1 MIISKYFLLFVF
13 YSFLGWLMEVT
24 QGYVRHKKFVNRGFL
39 IGPYCP
45 IYGYGAISM
54 TLLLKGYANDP
65 IVLFVMAIVICSILE
80 YTTSFVMEKLFKI
93 RWWDYSNRK
102 FNINGRVCLNNAF
115 FFGVLGTFL
124 VYFANPFF
132 EGLLLKINTNTL
144 NIISL
149 ILMIIFTIDFIIS
162 MYASFKLKN
171 SLSKIDKDST
181 EEIKEKI
188 KEKIESKFLNRRIFK
203 AYPKYKINIIKRLE
217 EYRKEKIEKK

>member
-102 FNINGRVCLNNAF
+102 FNINGRICLETMIP
-115 FFGVLGTFL
+115 FGILGCL
-124 VYFANPFF
+124 MIYFVNPFMF
-132 EGLLLKINTNTL
+132 AIIDMIPSNLI
-144 NIISL
+144 NIIAV
-149 ILMIIFTIDFIIS
+149 ILFIIYLVDNAVSITIISNLKDITIDV
-162 MYASFKLKN
+162 KG
-171 SLSKIDKDST
+171 DST
-181 EEIKEKI
+181 EKVTKEVRKRVLAGQQTLY
-188 KEKIESKFLNRRIFK
+188 KRIVKAFSSFK
-203 AYPKYKINIIKRLE
+203 VV
-217 EYRKEKIEKK
+217 RKK

>member
-102 FNINGRVCLNNAF
+102 FNINGRICLETMIP
-115 FFGVLGTFL
+115 FGILGCL
-124 VYFANPFF
+124 MIYFVNPFMF
-132 EGLLLKINTNTL
+132 AIIDMIPSNLI
-144 NIISL
+144 NIIAV
-149 ILMIIFTIDFIIS
+149 ILFIIYLVDNAVS
-162 MYASFKLKN
+162 ITIISNLKDIT
-171 SLSKIDKDST
+171 LDVKGDST
-181 EEIKEKI
+181 EKVTKEVRKRVLAGQQTLC
-188 KEKIESKFLNRRIFK
+188 KRIVKAFSAFK
-203 AYPKYKINIIKRLE
+203 VV
-217 EYRKEKIEKK
+217 RKK

>member
-80 YTTSFVMEKLFKI
+80 YTTSFVMEKIFKI

-102 FNINGRVCLNNAF
+102 FNINGRICLETMIP
-115 FFGVLGTFL
+115 FGILGCL
-124 VYFANPFF
+124 MIYFVNPFMF
-132 EGLLLKINTNTL
+132 AIIDMIPSNLI
-144 NIISL
+144 NIIAV
-149 ILMIIFTIDFIIS
+149 ILFIIYLVDNAVS
-162 MYASFKLKN
+162 ITIISNLKDIT
-171 SLSKIDKDST
+171 LDVKGDST
-181 EEIKEKI
+181 EKVTKEVRKRVLAGQQTLY
-188 KEKIESKFLNRRIFK
+188 KRIVKAFSSFK
-203 AYPKYKINIIKRLE
+203 VV
-217 EYRKEKIEKK
+217 RKK

>member
-1 MIISKYFLLFVF
+1 
-13 YSFLGWLMEVT
+13 MEVT

-102 FNINGRVCLNNAF
+102 FNINGRICLETMIP
-115 FFGVLGTFL
+115 FGILGCL
-124 VYFANPFF
+124 MIYFVNPFMF
-132 EGLLLKINTNTL
+132 AIIDMIPSNLI
-144 NIISL
+144 NIIAV
-149 ILMIIFTIDFIIS
+149 ILFIIYLVDNAVS
-162 MYASFKLKN
+162 ITIISNLKDIT
-171 SLSKIDKDST
+171 LDVKGDST
-181 EEIKEKI
+181 EKVTKEVRKRVLAGQQTLY
-188 KEKIESKFLNRRIFK
+188 KRIVKAFSSFK
-203 AYPKYKINIIKRLE
+203 VV
-217 EYRKEKIEKK
+217 RKK

>member
-13 YSFLGWLMEVT
+13 YSFFGWLMEVT

-102 FNINGRVCLNNAF
+102 FNINGRICLETMIP
-115 FFGVLGTFL
+115 FGILGCL
-124 VYFANPFF
+124 MIYFVNPFMF
-132 EGLLLKINTNTL
+132 AIIDMIPSNLI
-144 NIISL
+144 NIIAV
-149 ILMIIFTIDFIIS
+149 ILFIIYLVDNAVS
-162 MYASFKLKN
+162 ITIISNLKDIT
-171 SLSKIDKDST
+171 LDVKGDST
-181 EEIKEKI
+181 EKVTKEVRKRVLAGQQTLY
-188 KEKIESKFLNRRIFK
+188 KRIVKAFSAFK
-203 AYPKYKINIIKRLE
+203 VV
-217 EYRKEKIEKK
+217 RKK

>member
-102 FNINGRVCLNNAF
+102 FNINGRICLETMIP
-115 FFGVLGTFL
+115 FGILGCL
-124 VYFANPFF
+124 MIYFVNPFMF
-132 EGLLLKINTNTL
+132 AIIDMIPSNLI
-144 NIISL
+144 NIIAV
-149 ILMIIFTIDFIIS
+149 ILFIIYLVDNAVS
-162 MYASFKLKN
+162 ITIISNLKDIT
-171 SLSKIDKDST
+171 LDVKGDST
-181 EEIKEKI
+181 EKVTKEVRKRVLAGQQTLY
-188 KEKIESKFLNRRIFK
+188 KRIVKAFSAFK
-203 AYPKYKINIIKRLE
+203 VVRNK
-217 EYRKEKIEKK
+217 

>member
-102 FNINGRVCLNNAF
+102 FNINGRICLETMIP
-115 FFGVLGTFL
+115 FGILGCL
-124 VYFANPFF
+124 MIYFVNPFMF
-132 EGLLLKINTNTL
+132 AIIDMIPSNLI
-144 NIISL
+144 NIIAV
-149 ILMIIFTIDFIIS
+149 ILFIIYLVDNAIS
-162 MYASFKLKN
+162 ITIISNLKDIT
-171 SLSKIDKDST
+171 LDVKGDST
-181 EEIKEKI
+181 EKVTKEVRKRVLAGQQTLY
-188 KEKIESKFLNRRIFK
+188 KRIVKAFSSFK
-203 AYPKYKINIIKRLE
+203 VV
-217 EYRKEKIEKK
+217 RKK

>member
-1 MIISKYFLLFVF
+1 
-13 YSFLGWLMEVT
+13 MEVT

-102 FNINGRVCLNNAF
+102 FNINGRICLETMIP
-115 FFGVLGTFL
+115 FGILGCL
-124 VYFANPFF
+124 MIYFVNPFMF
-132 EGLLLKINTNTL
+132 AIIDMIPSNLI
-144 NIISL
+144 NIIAV
-149 ILMIIFTIDFIIS
+149 ILFIIYLVDNAIS
-162 MYASFKLKN
+162 ITIISNLKDIT
-171 SLSKIDKDST
+171 LDVKGDST
-181 EEIKEKI
+181 EKVTKEVRKRVLAGQQTLY
-188 KEKIESKFLNRRIFK
+188 KRSVKAFSSFK
-203 AYPKYKINIIKRLE
+203 VV
-217 EYRKEKIEKK
+217 RKK

>member
-24 QGYVRHKKFVNRGFL
+24 QGYVRHKKIVNRGFL

-45 IYGYGAISM
+45 IYGYGTISM

-102 FNINGRVCLNNAF
+102 FNINGRICLETMIP
-115 FFGVLGTFL
+115 FGILGCL
-124 VYFANPFF
+124 MIYFVNPFMF
-132 EGLLLKINTNTL
+132 AIIDMIPSNLI
-144 NIISL
+144 NIIAV
-149 ILMIIFTIDFIIS
+149 ILFIIYLVDNAVS
-162 MYASFKLKN
+162 ITIISNLKDIT
-171 SLSKIDKDST
+171 LDVKGDST
-181 EEIKEKI
+181 EKVTKEVRKRVLAGQQTLY
-188 KEKIESKFLNRRIFK
+188 KRIVKAFSSFK
-203 AYPKYKINIIKRLE
+203 VV
-217 EYRKEKIEKK
+217 RKK

>member
-80 YTTSFVMEKLFKI
+80 YTTSFVMEKIFKI
-93 RWWDYSNRK
+93 RWW
-102 FNINGRVCLNNAF
+102 
-115 FFGVLGTFL
+115 
-124 VYFANPFF
+124 
-132 EGLLLKINTNTL
+132 
-144 NIISL
+144 
-149 ILMIIFTIDFIIS
+149 
-162 MYASFKLKN
+162 
-171 SLSKIDKDST
+171 
-181 EEIKEKI
+181 
-188 KEKIESKFLNRRIFK
+188 
-203 AYPKYKINIIKRLE
+203 E
-217 EYRKEKIEKK
+217 EYV

>member
-102 FNINGRVCLNNAF
+102 FNINGRICLETMIP
-115 FFGVLGTFL
+115 FGILGCL
-124 VYFANPFF
+124 MIYFVNPFIF
-132 EGLLLKINTNTL
+132 AIIDMIPSNLI
-144 NIISL
+144 NIIAV
-149 ILMIIFTIDFIIS
+149 ILFIIYLVDNAVS
-162 MYASFKLKN
+162 ITIISNLKDIT
-171 SLSKIDKDST
+171 LDVKGDST
-181 EEIKEKI
+181 EKVTKEVRKRVLAGQQTLY
-188 KEKIESKFLNRRIFK
+188 KRIVKAFSAFK
-203 AYPKYKINIIKRLE
+203 VV
-217 EYRKEKIEKK
+217 RKK

>member
-102 FNINGRVCLNNAF
+102 FNINGRICLETMIP
-115 FFGVLGTFL
+115 FGILGCL
-124 VYFANPFF
+124 MIYFVNPFMF
-132 EGLLLKINTNTL
+132 AIIDMIPSNLI
-144 NIISL
+144 NIIAV
-149 ILMIIFTIDFIIS
+149 ILFIIYLVDNAVS
-162 MYASFKLKN
+162 ITIISNLKDIT
-171 SLSKIDKDST
+171 LDVKGDST
-181 EEIKEKI
+181 EKVTKEVRKRVLAGQQTLY
-188 KEKIESKFLNRRIFK
+188 KRIVKAFSSFK
-203 AYPKYKINIIKRLE
+203 VV
-217 EYRKEKIEKK
+217 RKK

>member
-102 FNINGRVCLNNAF
+102 FNINGRICLETMIP
-115 FFGVLGTFL
+115 FGILGCL
-124 VYFANPFF
+124 MIYFVNPFIF
-132 EGLLLKINTNTL
+132 AIIDMIPSNLI
-144 NIISL
+144 NIIAV
-149 ILMIIFTIDFIIS
+149 ILFIIYLVDNAVS
-162 MYASFKLKN
+162 ITIISNLKDIT
-171 SLSKIDKDST
+171 LDVKGDST
-181 EEIKEKI
+181 EKVTKEVRKRVLAGQQTLY
-188 KEKIESKFLNRRIFK
+188 KRIVKAFSSFK
-203 AYPKYKINIIKRLE
+203 VV
-217 EYRKEKIEKK
+217 RKK

>member
-102 FNINGRVCLNNAF
+102 FNINGRICLETMIP
-115 FFGVLGTFL
+115 FGILGCL
-124 VYFANPFF
+124 MIYFVNPFMF
-132 EGLLLKINTNTL
+132 AIIDMIPSNLI
-144 NIISL
+144 NIIAV
-149 ILMIIFTIDFIIS
+149 ILFIIYLVDNAVS
-162 MYASFKLKN
+162 ITIISNLKDIT
-171 SLSKIDKDST
+171 LDVKGDST
-181 EEIKEKI
+181 EKVTKEV
-188 KEKIESKFLNRRIFK
+188 SKRVLAGQQTLYKRIVKAFSSFK
-203 AYPKYKINIIKRLE
+203 VV
-217 EYRKEKIEKK
+217 RKK

>member
-24 QGYVRHKKFVNRGFL
+24 GYVRHKKFVNRGFL

-102 FNINGRVCLNNAF
+102 FNINGRICLETMIP
-115 FFGVLGTFL
+115 FGILGCL
-124 VYFANPFF
+124 MIYFVNPFIF
-132 EGLLLKINTNTL
+132 AIIDMIPSNLI
-144 NIISL
+144 NIIAV
-149 ILMIIFTIDFIIS
+149 ILFIIYLVDNAVS
-162 MYASFKLKN
+162 ITIISNLKDIT
-171 SLSKIDKDST
+171 LDVKGDST
-181 EEIKEKI
+181 EKVTKEVRKRVLAGQQTLY
-188 KEKIESKFLNRRIFK
+188 KRIVKAFSSFK
-203 AYPKYKINIIKRLE
+203 VV
-217 EYRKEKIEKK
+217 RKK

>member
-102 FNINGRVCLNNAF
+102 FNINGRICLETMIP
-115 FFGVLGTFL
+115 FGILGCL
-124 VYFANPFF
+124 MIYFVNPFMF
-132 EGLLLKINTNTL
+132 AIIDMIPSNLF
-144 NIISL
+144 NIIAV
-149 ILMIIFTIDFIIS
+149 ILFIIYLVDNAIS
-162 MYASFKLKN
+162 ITIISNLKDIT
-171 SLSKIDKDST
+171 LDVKGDST
-181 EEIKEKI
+181 EKVTKEVRKRVLAGQQTLY
-188 KEKIESKFLNRRIFK
+188 KRIVKAFSSFK
-203 AYPKYKINIIKRLE
+203 VV
-217 EYRKEKIEKK
+217 RKK

>member
-54 TLLLKGYANDP
+54 TLLLKGYANDQ

-102 FNINGRVCLNNAF
+102 FNINGRICLETMIP
-115 FFGVLGTFL
+115 FGILGCL
-124 VYFANPFF
+124 MIYFVNPFIF
-132 EGLLLKINTNTL
+132 AIIDMIPSNLI
-144 NIISL
+144 NIIAV
-149 ILMIIFTIDFIIS
+149 ILFIIYLVDNAVS
-162 MYASFKLKN
+162 ITIISNLKDIT
-171 SLSKIDKDST
+171 LDVKGDST
-181 EEIKEKI
+181 EKVTKEVRKRVLAGQQTLY
-188 KEKIESKFLNRRIFK
+188 KRIVKAFSSFK
-203 AYPKYKINIIKRLE
+203 VV
-217 EYRKEKIEKK
+217 RKK

>member
-1 MIISKYFLLFVF
+1 
-13 YSFLGWLMEVT
+13 MEVT

-102 FNINGRVCLNNAF
+102 FNINGRICLETMIP
-115 FFGVLGTFL
+115 FGILGCL
-124 VYFANPFF
+124 MIYFVNPFMF
-132 EGLLLKINTNTL
+132 AIIDMIPSNLI
-144 NIISL
+144 NIIAV
-149 ILMIIFTIDFIIS
+149 ILFIIYLMDNAIS
-162 MYASFKLKN
+162 ITIISNLKDIT
-171 SLSKIDKDST
+171 LDVKGDST
-181 EEIKEKI
+181 EKVTKEVRKRVLAGQQTLY
-188 KEKIESKFLNRRIFK
+188 KRIVKAFSSFK
-203 AYPKYKINIIKRLE
+203 VV
-217 EYRKEKIEKK
+217 RKK

>member
-102 FNINGRVCLNNAF
+102 FNINGRICLETMIP
-115 FFGVLGTFL
+115 FGILGCL
-124 VYFANPFF
+124 MIYFVNPFMF
-132 EGLLLKINTNTL
+132 AIIDMIPSNLI
-144 NIISL
+144 NIIAV
-149 ILMIIFTIDFIIS
+149 ILFIIYLVDNAIS
-162 MYASFKLKN
+162 ITIISNLKDIT
-171 SLSKIDKDST
+171 LDVKGDST
-181 EEIKEKI
+181 EKVTKEVRKRVLAGQQTLYKKI
-188 KEKIESKFLNRRIFK
+188 VKAFSSFK
-203 AYPKYKINIIKRLE
+203 VV
-217 EYRKEKIEKK
+217 RKK

>member
-102 FNINGRVCLNNAF
+102 FNINGRICLETMIP
-115 FFGVLGTFL
+115 FGILGCL
-124 VYFANPFF
+124 MIYFVNPFMF
-132 EGLLLKINTNTL
+132 AIIDMIPSNLI
-144 NIISL
+144 NIIAV
-149 ILMIIFTIDFIIS
+149 ILFIIYLVDNAVS
-162 MYASFKLKN
+162 ITIISNLKDIT
-171 SLSKIDKDST
+171 LDVKGDST
-181 EEIKEKI
+181 EKVTKEVRKRVLAGQQTLY
-188 KEKIESKFLNRRIFK
+188 KRIVKAFSAFK
-203 AYPKYKINIIKRLE
+203 VV
-217 EYRKEKIEKK
+217 RKK

>member
-1 MIISKYFLLFVF
+1 
-13 YSFLGWLMEVT
+13 MEVT

-102 FNINGRVCLNNAF
+102 FNINGRICLETMIP
-115 FFGVLGTFL
+115 FGILGCL
-124 VYFANPFF
+124 MIYFVNPFMF
-132 EGLLLKINTNTL
+132 A
-144 NIISL
+144 IID
-149 ILMIIFTIDFIIS
+149 MIPS
-162 MYASFKLKN
+162 NL
-171 SLSKIDKDST
+171 
-181 EEIKEKI
+181 
-188 KEKIESKFLNRRIFK
+188 
-203 AYPKYKINIIKRLE
+203 INIIVV
-217 EYRKEKIEKK
+217 ICS

>member
-102 FNINGRVCLNNAF
+102 FNINGRICLETMIP
-115 FFGVLGTFL
+115 FGILGCL
-124 VYFANPFF
+124 MIYFVNPFMF
-132 EGLLLKINTNTL
+132 AIIDMIPSNLINIIAVILFIIYLVDNAISITIISNLKDITL
-144 NIISL
+144 NV
-149 ILMIIFTIDFIIS
+149 
-162 MYASFKLKN
+162 KG
-171 SLSKIDKDST
+171 DST
-181 EEIKEKI
+181 EKVTKEVRKRVLAGQQTLY
-188 KEKIESKFLNRRIFK
+188 KRIVKAFSSFK
-203 AYPKYKINIIKRLE
+203 VV
-217 EYRKEKIEKK
+217 RKK

>member
-1 MIISKYFLLFVF
+1 
-13 YSFLGWLMEVT
+13 MEVT

-102 FNINGRVCLNNAF
+102 FNINGRICLETMIP
-115 FFGVLGTFL
+115 FGILGCL
-124 VYFANPFF
+124 MIYFVNPFMF
-132 EGLLLKINTNTL
+132 AIIDMIPSNLI
-144 NIISL
+144 NIIAV
-149 ILMIIFTIDFIIS
+149 ILFIIYLVDNAVSITIISNLKDITIDV
-162 MYASFKLKN
+162 KG
-171 SLSKIDKDST
+171 DST
-181 EEIKEKI
+181 EKVTKEVRKRVLAGQQTLY
-188 KEKIESKFLNRRIFK
+188 KRIVKAFSSFK
-203 AYPKYKINIIKRLE
+203 VV
-217 EYRKEKIEKK
+217 RKK

>member
-65 IVLFVMAIVICSILE
+65 IVLFVMAIVICSVLE

-102 FNINGRVCLNNAF
+102 FNINGRICLETMIP
-115 FFGVLGTFL
+115 FGILGCL
-124 VYFANPFF
+124 MIYFVNPFMF
-132 EGLLLKINTNTL
+132 AIIDMIPSNLI
-144 NIISL
+144 NIIAV
-149 ILMIIFTIDFIIS
+149 ILFIIYLVDNAIS
-162 MYASFKLKN
+162 ITIISNLKDIT
-171 SLSKIDKDST
+171 LDVKGDST
-181 EEIKEKI
+181 EKVTKEVRKRVLAGQQTLY
-188 KEKIESKFLNRRIFK
+188 KRIVKAFSSFK
-203 AYPKYKINIIKRLE
+203 VV
-217 EYRKEKIEKK
+217 RKK

>member
-102 FNINGRVCLNNAF
+102 FNINGRICLETMIP
-115 FFGVLGTFL
+115 FGILGCL
-124 VYFANPFF
+124 MIYFVNPFMF
-132 EGLLLKINTNTL
+132 AIIDMIPSNLINIIVVILFIIYLVDNAISITIISNLKDITL
-144 NIISL
+144 NV
-149 ILMIIFTIDFIIS
+149 
-162 MYASFKLKN
+162 KG
-171 SLSKIDKDST
+171 DST
-181 EEIKEKI
+181 EKVTKEVRKRVLAGQQTLY
-188 KEKIESKFLNRRIFK
+188 KRIVKAFSSFK
-203 AYPKYKINIIKRLE
+203 VV
-217 EYRKEKIEKK
+217 RKK

>member
-93 RWWDYSNRK
+93 RCWDYSIRK
-102 FNINGRVCLNNAF
+102 FNINGRICLETMIP
-115 FFGVLGTFL
+115 FGILGCL
-124 VYFANPFF
+124 MIYFVNPFIF
-132 EGLLLKINTNTL
+132 AIIDMIPSNLI
-144 NIISL
+144 NIIVV
-149 ILMIIFTIDFIIS
+149 ILFIIYLVDNAVS
-162 MYASFKLKN
+162 ITIISNLKDIT
-171 SLSKIDKDST
+171 LDVKGDST
-181 EEIKEKI
+181 EKVTKEVRKRVLAGQQTLY
-188 KEKIESKFLNRRIFK
+188 KRIVKAFSSFK
-203 AYPKYKINIIKRLE
+203 VV
-217 EYRKEKIEKK
+217 RKK

>member
-13 YSFLGWLMEVT
+13 YSFLAWLMEVT

-102 FNINGRVCLNNAF
+102 FNINGRICLETMIP
-115 FFGVLGTFL
+115 FGILGCL
-124 VYFANPFF
+124 MIYFVNPFIF
-132 EGLLLKINTNTL
+132 AIIDMIPSNLI
-144 NIISL
+144 NIIAV
-149 ILMIIFTIDFIIS
+149 ILFIIYLVDNAVS
-162 MYASFKLKN
+162 ITIISNLKDIT
-171 SLSKIDKDST
+171 LDVKGDST
-181 EEIKEKI
+181 EKVTKEVRKRVLAGQQTLY
-188 KEKIESKFLNRRIFK
+188 KRIVKAFSAFK
-203 AYPKYKINIIKRLE
+203 VV
-217 EYRKEKIEKK
+217 RKK